1 MMTRSLRLLL
11 ALAAAVLV
19 ARPALAGPPL
29 LCFPFD
35 IGSSKS
41 LPIGTGDWHAV
52 DPRYD
57 ASHLVDDTLALLAPA
72 TPIVT
77 RMETLRRATLYAAK
91 DRTVAAALLDRLQ
104 ARAAVPSADAALAV
118 FDFGYLAE
126 TYKQATY
133 LFGGTP
139 MQAAQNIDGYNL
151 VAKAAAMRG
160 DSAIEFAL
168 AVMTRGDRRLADVHR
183 THLTRTIAAAKSDA
197 LVQANLSKQ
206 FGDELGAR

>member
-1 MMTRSLRLLL
+1 MTRHLRLFV

-35 IGSSKS
+35 IGTAKS
-41 LPIGTGDWHAV
+41 LPIGTGDWHAI

-57 ASHLVDDTLALLAPA
+57 ASHLVDDTLALLTPA

-91 DRTVAAALLDRLQ
+91 DRTTAATLFDRLQ
-104 ARAAVPSADAALAV
+104 ARAATPSADAALAV
-118 FDFGYLAE
+118 FDFGYLVE
-126 TYKQATY
+126 TYKQGTF
-133 LFGGTP
+133 LFGAP
-139 MQAAQNIDGYNL
+139 MAAAQNIDGYNL
-151 VAKAAAMRG
+151 VAKAAALRD

-168 AVMTRGDRRLADVHR
+168 AVMTRGNTRLADAHR
-183 THLTRTIAAAKSDA
+183 THLARTIAAAKSDA
-197 LVQANLSKQ
+197 LVQANLSRQ
-206 FGDELGAR
+206 FGTELATR